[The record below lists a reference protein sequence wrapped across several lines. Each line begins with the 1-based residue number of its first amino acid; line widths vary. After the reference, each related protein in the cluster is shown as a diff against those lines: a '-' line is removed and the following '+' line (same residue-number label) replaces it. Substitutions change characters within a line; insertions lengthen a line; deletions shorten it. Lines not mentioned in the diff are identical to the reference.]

1 MIVRYTYSI
10 RGVRN
15 MADFTSADLHDKR
28 KAIAAAHR
36 QAEVAFGHGG
46 LFRAGPVYEIVDDAV
61 RAEIDAWY
69 DALGAPAGGRR
80 RY

>member
-1 MIVRYTYSI
+1 MIVRYTYAI
-10 RGVRN
+10 RGIRN
-15 MADFTSADLHDKR
+15 MNDFASANFHNKR

-36 QAEVAFGHGG
+36 EAELLFGHGG
-46 LFRAGPVYEIVDDAV
+46 LFRAGPVYEIVDEAV

-69 DALGAPAGGRR
+69 DALGAPSGGRR